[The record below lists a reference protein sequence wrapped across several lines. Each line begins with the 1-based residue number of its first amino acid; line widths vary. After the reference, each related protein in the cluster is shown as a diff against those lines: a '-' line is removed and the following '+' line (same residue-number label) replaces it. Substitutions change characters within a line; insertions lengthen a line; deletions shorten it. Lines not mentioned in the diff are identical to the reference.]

1 MKSGTAVTP
10 PLGIRTTGQSMIDDL
25 IDGETLEERKAF
37 FDAVYIRADGDD
49 SQVPWS
55 GEDAKP
61 EVLNWLADNPAPD
74 GAKALDIATG
84 LGEHAQALARA
95 GYKVTAF
102 DLADKA
108 IAWAKTRFPNM
119 PTDNPV
125 TYVSADL
132 FNLPKEWGQFELVHE
147 CYTIQS
153 LPDDLRIGAFKAIAD
168 AVAPGGTLLVYARIR
183 PDGSDWDQAPWPV
196 MPREFLRFEDAG
208 LIKVHEVDFLRD
220 GGRRKDIPHRFA
232 IYRKP

>member
-1 MKSGTAVTP
+1 
-10 PLGIRTTGQSMIDDL
+10 MIDDL

-61 EVLNWLADNPAPD
+61 EVLNWLSNNPAKD
-74 GAKALDIATG
+74 GARALDIATG

-102 DLADKA
+102 DLADQA
-108 IAWAKTRFPNM
+108 IAWAKARFPDM
-119 PTDNPV
+119 PKDNPV
-125 TYVSADL
+125 NYVSAEL
-132 FNLPKEWGQFELVHE
+132 FNLPSNWGQFELVHE

-153 LPDDLRIGAFKAIAD
+153 LPDDLRVGAFKAIAD
-168 AVAPGGTLLVYARIR
+168 CVAPGGVLLVYARIR
-183 PDGSDWDQAPWPV
+183 EEGSEWDQAPWPL
-196 MPREFLRFEDAG
+196 MPSEFLRYEEAG
-208 LIKVHEVDFLRD
+208 LIKEFEVDFLRD
-220 GGRRKDIPHRFA
+220 GGRRRDIPHRFV